1 MSAGTYFKQLRQ
13 AKMVTLAELA
23 EDTGLNQGFISRFER
38 DLANISVTN
47 FDALLQGLNISIE
60 EFTLGQREARLQTTV
75 PPAEKGLA
83 RFRSQVPFMADFFQT
98 DQLTSAEATKPFL
111 KRAETQYR
119 RKPTRK
125 NHFVWLFY
133 RVIMT
138 TVTQPVDQTALR
150 QDSLPVVQ
158 YLQQVDNWGQY
169 ECYLFEAF
177 TPALVDD
184 TMLRLLRIGLKRSNQ
199 LEYSA
204 AFAGLG
210 YELLVAVLTSLLA
223 RQAHAAAHQV
233 LQMMQNKN
241 GLTADQ
247 AIMTNFFAGW
257 VTLAAGDT
265 SAGAA
270 QCRNAIAN
278 YTQLGLTAKAQDLDD
293 TLHQLL
299 VDPQA
304 IMIIMHYG

>member
-1 MSAGTYFKQLRQ
+1 MLAGAYFKQLRQ

-47 FDALLQGLNISIE
+47 FAALLQGLNISIE
-60 EFTLGQREARLQTTV
+60 EFTLGQRESQLQTTV
-75 PPAEKGLA
+75 PPAEQGLA

-111 KRAETQYR
+111 ERAEARYR

-138 TVTQPVDQTALR
+138 TLTQPVDQAALQ

-177 TPALVDD
+177 TPALADE
-184 TMLRLLRIGLKRSNQ
+184 TMMRLLRIGLKRSKQ

-204 AFAGLG
+204 TFAGLG

-223 RQAHAAAHQV
+223 RQAHTAAHQV
-233 LQMMQNKN
+233 LQMMQKKTE
-241 GLTADQ
+241 LTADQ
-247 AIMTNFFAGW
+247 VIMTNFFAGW
-257 VTLAAGDT
+257 VALAAGDQST
-265 SAGAA
+265 GED
-270 QCRNAIAN
+270 QCRQAIAT
-278 YTQLGLTAKAQDLDD
+278 YTQLGLLAKAAELDH
-293 TLHQLL
+293 TLQQLL
-299 VDPQA
+299 ADPQT